1 MAGSP
6 YPCPG
11 EFQMHI
17 EHKGEAAVRVVSP
30 NPSIRALLEITKLV
44 KLFPPYDS
52 VERAMGE
59 A

>member
-17 EHKGEAAVRVVSP
+17 ERKGEAAVRVVSP
-30 NPSIRALLEITKLV
+30 NPSIRALLGGV
-44 KLFPPYDS
+44 QH
-52 VERAMGE
+52 
-59 A
+59 